1 MNSSIRDTCV
11 NDYLVINAPHVVY
24 VYCGTRKLALA
35 PICATTLDIQ
45 YKATSSPN
53 FFYKGFKLYFE
64 WIPKPM
70 EITCDNP
77 LPSTTT
83 PINEQIPIW
92 AQNLEL

>member
-1 MNSSIRDTCV
+1 YSNEPDLVISKNDDTNNLDDIERMNSSIRDTCV

-24 VYCGTRKLALA
+24 VYCGTR
-35 PICATTLDIQ
+35 
-45 YKATSSPN
+45 
-53 FFYKGFKLYFE
+53 FKLYFE